1 MIRKMVKINESKC
14 NGCGLC
20 ITGCHEGALQLI
32 DGKARL
38 VKDSYCDGL
47 GACLPA
53 CPMDA
58 ITIEEREADA
68 FDEEAVKERIAQINS
83 QHKSDEV
90 LEPVVSKE
98 TTKNPAPQPMAC
110 GCPGT
115 RARAIVRDETRKEPV
130 TNHAPSSND
139 NSSINYQPVQSELRQ
154 WPCQIK
160 LVNPMAPYLNNA
172 HLLIAADCTA
182 FAYGNIHKDFIKNRI
197 TLIGC
202 PKLDEGD
209 YSEKLEAILRMNEI
223 KSVTVLRMEVP
234 CCGGIV
240 SAVKKALMGSGK
252 LVPWNVVTISTDGQI
267 IDE

>member
-1 MIRKMVKINESKC
+1 MIRKIVKINESKC

-32 DGKARL
+32 DGKAKL

-53 CPMDA
+53 CPTDA
-58 ITIEEREADA
+58 ITIEERESEA
-68 FDEEAVKERIAQINS
+68 FDEEAVKERMSHVQ
-83 QHKSDEV
+83 KVEEV
-90 LEPVVSKE
+90 IP
-98 TTKNPAPQPMAC
+98 PIAC

-115 RARAIVRDETRKEPV
+115 RARAINRNTVNNNLANKTTQV
-130 TNHAPSSND
+130 TTSTN
-139 NSSINYQPVQSELRQ
+139 INTNTISEQTVNSELRQ

-160 LVNPMAPYLNNA
+160 LVNPGAPYLNNA

-182 FAYGNIHKDFIKNRI
+182 YAYGNIHRDFIKNRI

-202 PKLDEGD
+202 PKLDDGD

-223 KSVTVLRMEVP
+223 KSLTVLRMEVP

-240 SAVKKALMGSGK
+240 TSVKKALLGSGK

-267 IDE
+267 LEE